1 MTLCFI
7 PARGGSKRIPGKN
20 IRLLGGRPLIEWT
33 IAAAKDSG
41 CFDSIIVSS
50 DDDEVLRIAAH
61 SGVIA
66 DRRSP
71 ELSGDRVRFVEVLEE
86 FLKRAENAGKYK
98 TVAVLLPTCPFRNA
112 SDVSAAVEL
121 QKHNPDAF
129 IVSISPY
136 EFPPD
141 FACDFDVLS
150 GALRVREPEVYA
162 RSTQSQSVKPAF
174 HPNGAIYVGPVER
187 FLTTLSFFVSPTV
200 GSLLPPERALD
211 LDHPHQWEIAEALA
225 QKHL

>member
-20 IRLLGGRPLIEWT
+20 IRSLGGRPLIEWT
-33 IAAAKDSG
+33 IAAAKECD
-41 CFDSIIVSS
+41 CFDSIVVSS
-50 DDDEVLRIAAH
+50 DDDEILRIANQ
-61 SGVIA
+61 SGVVT

-71 ELSGDRVRFVEVLEE
+71 ELSGDRVRFVEVLDE
-86 FLKRAENAGKYK
+86 FLKRSENAGKYK
-98 TVAVLLPTCPFRNA
+98 TVAVLLPTCPFRDS
-112 SDVSAAVEL
+112 SDIRAALEL
-121 QKHNPDAF
+121 HRHNSDAF

-141 FACDFDVLS
+141 FACDFDATS
-150 GALRVREPEVYA
+150 GTLRVRQPEVYA
-162 RSTQSQSVKPAF
+162 RSTQSQSVTSAF
-174 HPNGAIYVGPVER
+174 HPTGAIYVGPVER
-187 FLTTLSFFVSPTV
+187 FLTTQSFFAPPVL